1 MHRPLSRI
9 IGLTVAAALTLAA
22 CGDDDEGG
30 GVRDVDGTGV
40 ASGSGSASGAAS
52 GSADSGSGLSASEVE
67 GSTTDDPLI
76 QAAVSEYSIWVEGQ
90 VAEMIT
96 ATTPFTDA
104 VRAGDLDAAK
114 AEFAPS
120 RQAWER
126 IEPIA
131 GLIPDIDAKVDAR
144 VDDFASPDD
153 PAWTGWHRIEYILWE
168 LDTTDGAAAFADQ
181 LDADLLSLQ
190 TELGELEI
198 TPLAM
203 AKGSGELVEEVSEG
217 KIQGEED
224 RYSHTDLWDFDA
236 NIDGAKQVVDL
247 LAPALEAKDADLL
260 ATVQQQFADVDEGL
274 SAYADGD
281 GWKSYEELTDADKEA
296 LQADLAALSES
307 LATVPGTLGLE

>member
-1 MHRPLSRI
+1 MPRPLSRI
-9 IGLTVAAALTLAA
+9 ITLAAAAALTLAA

-40 ASGSGSASGAAS
+40 TTGAGSASAAAS
-52 GSADSGSGLSASEVE
+52 GSGSGLSASEVE
-67 GSTTDDPLI
+67 GSTTAEPLI

-90 VAEMIT
+90 VTEMIT

-131 GLIPDIDAKVDAR
+131 GLIPDIDTKVDAR
-144 VDDFASPDD
+144 VDDFASPED

-168 LDTTDGAAAFADQ
+168 LDTTEGAAAFADQ

-190 TELGELEI
+190 AEVGELEI

-224 RYSHTDLWDFDA
+224 RYSHTDLWDFAA
-236 NIDGAKQVVDL
+236 NIDGAKQVIDL
-247 LAPALEAKDADLL
+247 LSPALEAKDADLL

-274 SAYADGD
+274 AAYAEGD